1 MTSLPQSLRYFVGH
15 GAPHAVAAYIVGTFR
30 LQRAN
35 LLHVMHRHVLHAGQ
49 IRLLSIQPS
58 RLQTVERVVW
68 PKMVRQLAIEQHV
81 APCAMD
87 KEQAGLRA
95 VRLNCDQRGPPLRNT
110 WPFVNLRR

>member
-1 MTSLPQSLRYFVGH
+1 
-15 GAPHAVAAYIVGTFR
+15 
-30 LQRAN
+30 
-35 LLHVMHRHVLHAGQ
+35 MHRHVLHAGQ
-49 IRLLSIQPS
+49 IRLLSIQPL

-95 VRLNCDQRGPPLRNT
+95 LRLNRDQGGPPLRST
-110 WPFVNLRR
+110 WPFVNLPRQLLERARLEERCNGKSLAKLFLNLDE